1 VQGPDP
7 VLEKN
12 SISSVQNASGQM
24 CKTLAS
30 IMTLEDEAMDWGQM
44 DDILMYHLL
53 CKRNHMT
60 IFFLEKLEKRIVNL
74 LTKKK

>member
-1 VQGPDP
+1 
-7 VLEKN
+7 
-12 SISSVQNASGQM
+12 M